1 MPPST
6 VSLAQPAMSE
16 RLDAAQ
22 VDQLARG
29 YGRSVFLAAY
39 RVLGNAAQAEDVQ
52 QDLFVQL
59 LERPMP
65 PVGNWPAWFATA
77 ATRLAID
84 RLRRDYRW
92 QRLLPGFARHT
103 EAEPERPDQ
112 EAVRDQD
119 ARWLRRAL
127 AGLPRLQAQCFA
139 LRHLEGCDVAQIAAA
154 LAISPNHVSVN
165 LHRAAQKLHE
175 RRGKDAP

>member
-1 MPPST
+1 MPPPT
-6 VSLAQPAMSE
+6 LSLAQPAMSE
-16 RLDAAQ
+16 RLDARQ

-29 YGRSVFLAAY
+29 YGRSVYLAAY

-59 LERPMP
+59 LERPLP
-65 PVGNWPAWFATA
+65 GVANWPAWLATA

-84 RLRRDYRW
+84 RLRRQYRW
-92 QRLLPGFARHT
+92 QRLLPGFARQVQD
-103 EAEPERPDQ
+103 EPDGPDQ
-112 EAVRDQD
+112 DAVRDQD

-139 LRHLEGCDVAQIAAA
+139 LRHLEGRDIAEIAAA

-165 LHRAAQKLHE
+165 LHRAAQNLQQ
-175 RRGKDAP
+175 RRGTDAP

>member
-1 MPPST
+1 MPPPT
-6 VSLAQPAMSE
+6 LSLAQPAMSE
-16 RLDAAQ
+16 RLDARQ

-29 YGRSVFLAAY
+29 YGRTVFHAAY

-65 PVGNWPAWFATA
+65 PVANWPAWLATA

-84 RLRRDYRW
+84 RLRRHYRW
-92 QRLLPGFARHT
+92 QRLLPGFTRHI
-103 EAEPERPDQ
+103 EDEPERPDQ
-112 EAVRDQD
+112 EAARDQD
-119 ARWLRRAL
+119 ARWLRRVL

-139 LRHLEGCDVAQIAAA
+139 LRHLDGCDVAQIAQT
-154 LAISPNHVSVN
+154 LEISPNHVSVN
-165 LHRAAQKLHE
+165 LHRAAQALLQ
-175 RRGKDAP
+175 RRGIDTP